1 MSEHRPPRIAPGGW
15 REVGPVVALFARIAG
30 RVQGTEPPAVFL
42 TLGRHR
48 RLFWGW
54 LHFAGRLMPGGRLS
68 RREAELVIVRVAAR
82 RGSAYEL
89 TQHRRLARRAGLGAA
104 ELAAAEELAEHP
116 EHPGHPEHTAH
127 PGHPGLTD
135 RERLLLWATDEL
147 LADQDLSDATW
158 ARLEELFDERERIE
172 IVMLVGH
179 YAMLATALHAL
190 RVRPDRPRGRREAP

>member
-1 MSEHRPPRIAPGGW
+1 MSVRPGPRVTPGGW
-15 REVGPVVALFARIAG
+15 RDVGPFVAGFARVAG

-68 RREAELVIVRVAAR
+68 RRESELVILRVAAR

-89 TQHRRLARRAGLGAA
+89 TQHRRLGRRAGL
-104 ELAAAEELAEHP
+104 AAADISAIEAADDAHA
-116 EHPGHPEHTAH
+116 GFTA
-127 PGHPGLTD
+127 
-135 RERLLLWATDEL
+135 RERLLLRAADEL
-147 LADQDLSDATW
+147 LADQDLSDALWT
-158 ARLEELFDERERIE
+158 ELASGFDERELIE

-179 YAMLATALHAL
+179 YAMLATALQAL
-190 RVRPDRPRGRREAP
+190 RVQPDKPR

>member
-1 MSEHRPPRIAPGGW
+1 MSGPRVAPGTW
-15 REVGPVVALFARIAG
+15 REVGPAVAGFARLAG

-48 RLFWGW
+48 GLFWGW

-68 RREAELVIVRVAAR
+68 RRESEVVILRVASR

-89 TQHRRLARRAGLGAA
+89 TQHRRLGRRAGLLAA
-104 ELAAAEELAEHP
+104 EIAAIEADHD
-116 EHPGHPEHTAH
+116 HD
-127 PGHPGLTD
+127 GLTP
-135 RERLLLWATDEL
+135 RERLLLRASDEL
-147 LADQDLSDATW
+147 VADQDLSDALW
-158 ARLEELFDERERIE
+158 SELAARFDERELIE

-190 RVRPDRPRGRREAP
+190 RVQPDRSR